1 MSNAAVTAGAS
12 PLDHNWAIE
21 SLPCTK
27 LGMKGGPRVLDLSKI
42 IDSGGSSL
50 AQLSVRR
57 APRASDETLGHQ
69 EVSSFKAMTQA
80 MGAGEATVGT
90 AAFRK
95 AAGPRIMAAW
105 GLEGLRGSL
114 HSRGSKVFLPAL
126 PEQSTSEQQT
136 PAAQQERV
144 VAPTYQQDI
153 DELPD
158 TQETAAAPVATAPE
172 TRSSQD
178 SVIAQLRAQLAV
190 GEAPREVTK
199 TTPGSWTPGIVSRNG
214 ATR

>member
-50 AQLSVRR
+50 AQLSVLECVELL
-57 APRASDETLGHQ
+57 APLVESLGHQ
-69 EVSSFKAMTQA
+69 EVSSFRAMTQV

-95 AAGPRIMAAW
+95 AAEPRVH
-105 GLEGLRGSL
+105 R
-114 HSRGSKVFLPAL
+114 RC
-126 PEQSTSEQQT
+126 
-136 PAAQQERV
+136 V
-144 VAPTYQQDI
+144 VRRFHA
-153 DELPD
+153 
-158 TQETAAAPVATAPE
+158 
-172 TRSSQD
+172 
-178 SVIAQLRAQLAV
+178 
-190 GEAPREVTK
+190 
-199 TTPGSWTPGIVSRNG
+199 
-214 ATR
+214 